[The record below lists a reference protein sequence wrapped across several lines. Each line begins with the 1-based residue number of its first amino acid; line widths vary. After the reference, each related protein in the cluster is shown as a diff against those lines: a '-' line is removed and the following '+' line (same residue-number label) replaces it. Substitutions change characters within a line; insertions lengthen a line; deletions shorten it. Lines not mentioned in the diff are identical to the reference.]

1 MHINAWWIQWLV
13 KWLWVTELCR
23 NFNHKLCLHLKTKN
37 LDNEISSFWTTDD
50 VLQVF
55 FQLFKEYAF
64 VKLMVLFLIEN
75 LSVFA
80 VRKIEHGF
88 WQNLMPRISNHAC
101 FIRFNNYK
109 VKECSSHMQLLTGLA
124 IYFNKVWISCWYNLK
139 LMSPL
144 QVGEK
149 TSNLF
154 NSKFFCC
161 WYICSVNI
169 HPLPWSN

>member
-1 MHINAWWIQWLV
+1 MRFLHFEQLMMY
-13 KWLWVTELCR
+13 CR
-23 NFNHKLCLHLKTKN
+23 F
-37 LDNEISSFWTTDD
+37 
-50 VLQVF
+50 F
-55 FQLFKEYAF
+55 FQLFREYAF
-64 VKLMVLFLIEN
+64 VKLMVLFFIKN

-88 WQNLMPRISNHAC
+88 WQNLMLRISNHAC

>member
-1 MHINAWWIQWLV
+1 M
-13 KWLWVTELCR
+13 R
-23 NFNHKLCLHLKTKN
+23 FLHFEQLMMYC
-37 LDNEISSFWTTDD
+37 SSFE
-50 VLQVF
+50 
-55 FQLFKEYAF
+55 LFREHAF
-64 VKLMVLFLIEN
+64 VKLMVLFFIKN

-88 WQNLMPRISNHAC
+88 WQNLMLRISNHAC

-109 VKECSSHMQLLTGLA
+109 VKECGSHMQLLTGLA

-161 WYICSVNI
+161 WYICFVNI

>member
-1 MHINAWWIQWLV
+1 MNTVISKV
-13 KWLWVTELCR
+13 VWVTELCR
-23 NFNHKLCLHLKTKN
+23 NFNHKLCLHLRTKS

-50 VLQVF
+50 VLQQFWVIQRTCICEAHGVVF
-55 FQLFKEYAF
+55 FIK
-64 VKLMVLFLIEN
+64 N

-88 WQNLMPRISNHAC
+88 WQNLMLRISNHAC

-124 IYFNKVWISCWYNLK
+124 IYFNKGWISCWYNLK